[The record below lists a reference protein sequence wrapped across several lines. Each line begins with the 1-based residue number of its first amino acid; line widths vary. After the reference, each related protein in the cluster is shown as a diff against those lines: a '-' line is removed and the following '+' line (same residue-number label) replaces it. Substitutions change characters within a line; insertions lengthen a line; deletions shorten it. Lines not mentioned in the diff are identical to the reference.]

1 MDFATRTIH
10 AGQPTEP
17 ETGAV
22 VSPIFQTTTYQQI
35 APGEHRGFDYTR
47 TSNPTRKRLET
58 VLADLEGGV
67 RAAVFGSGLAAEHA
81 VLQAYLKPG
90 DEIVVPGD
98 VYGGTFRML
107 HKVFEPL
114 GCVVTQVDFADLDA
128 VSAALTPATRLVW
141 LESPTNPRLLVYDI
155 AEISERAHAA
165 GALVV
170 VDNTFAT
177 PYFQRPFDLGADL
190 IVHSVTKYL
199 AGHSDLVQG
208 AVIARDPAVFEPVG
222 FLQNALGGIPGPFDC
237 WLTLRGL
244 KTLELR
250 MQRHAENAIAVAEAL
265 SNHPRVRRVY
275 FPGLASHPNHA
286 IALKQMTG
294 FGGMVSFELDGTVE
308 EAAGFT
314 SSLKL
319 FALGESLGGVRA
331 LVCLPCRMTHAS
343 IPAETRHALGLSD
356 TLIRL
361 SPGCESARD
370 LVRDLVEGLDRLG
383 PRSELIGGSGV
394 QDVQHDH
401 ATVLAGGHGIE
412 RDRVRVGSEEA
423 ERG

>member
-1 MDFATRTIH
+1 MEFATRTIH
-10 AGQPTEP
+10 AGQPAEP

-47 TSNPTRKRLET
+47 TNNPTRQRLEA
-58 VLADLEGGV
+58 VLADLEGGAQ
-67 RAAVFGSGLAAEHA
+67 AAVFGSGLAAEHA

-90 DEIVVPGD
+90 GRVVVPGD

-107 HKVFEPL
+107 HRVFEPL
-114 GCVVTQVDFADLDA
+114 GCVITQADFGDLAA
-128 VSAALTPATRLVW
+128 VQAALVEAPCASLVW

-155 AEISERAHAA
+155 AAISRLAHEA

-177 PYFQRPFDLGADL
+177 PYFQQPFELGADL

-199 AGHSDLVQG
+199 AGHSDLIQG
-208 AVIARDPAVFEPVG
+208 AVIGRDAQVFEPVR
-222 FLQNALGGIPGPFDC
+222 FLQNALGGIPSPFDC

-250 MQRHAENAIAVAEAL
+250 MQRHAHNAAAVAEAL
-265 SNHPRVRRVY
+265 IGHPRVRRVY
-275 FPGLASHPNHA
+275 FPGLASHPGHA
-286 IALKQMTG
+286 IARRQMAG
-294 FGGMVSFELDGTVE
+294 FGGMVSFELDGTIDDASAFV
-308 EAAGFT
+308 
-314 SSLKL
+314 SSLRY

-331 LVCLPCRMTHAS
+331 LVCLPCKMTHAS
-343 IPAETRHALGLSD
+343 IPAETRRALGLSD

-361 SPGCESARD
+361 SPGCENATD
-370 LVRDLVEGLDRLG
+370 LVGDILQGLECRV
-383 PRSELIGGSGV
+383 PAAV
-394 QDVQHDH
+394 
-401 ATVLAGGHGIE
+401 AG
-412 RDRVRVGSEEA
+412 A
-423 ERG
+423 